1 MNGNADKLDGGS
13 WGSFSDGRLKNLN
26 GSFSSGLSQVLK
38 IHPVRYRYKA
48 DNPLGIR
55 DTDEHIGVVAQEVRQ
70 VIPEAVTENSKGCL
84 MVNNDPIIW
93 SMLNAIK
100 EQQREIQ
107 QQQAALRTQAT
118 AIRDLGLSFGLHA
131 RLCRRQERKQPSLSP
146 RGISPQARLLAK
158 IAMRLSASR
167 SGRA

>member
-1 MNGNADKLDGGS
+1 MVVPGAC
-13 WGSFSDGRLKNLN
+13 FSDGRLKNLN

-70 VIPEAVTENSKGCL
+70 VIPEAVTENSKGYL

-100 EQQREIQ
+100 EQQGDS
-107 QQQAALRTQAT
+107 AT
-118 AIRDLGLSFGLHA
+118 AGCPPNAGNSH
-131 RLCRRQERKQPSLSP
+131 S
-146 RGISPQARLLAK
+146 
-158 IAMRLSASR
+158 
-167 SGRA
+167 